1 MMNSIIF
8 MWITIIV
15 NILGWFILHILS
27 KRRDLSNK
35 KNEIT
40 IQYLITA
47 WQLLENASNRNDGTR
62 NADVEKAIANIQ
74 LFGTP
79 TQIQLA
85 QKLSDEIGDTQQG
98 DTKPLL
104 IELRKELRK
113 ELELEVVGD
122 KLRHFRFN
130 KKAL

>member
-1 MMNSIIF
+1 

-35 KNEIT
+35 KKEIT

-47 WQLLENASNRNDGTR
+47 WQLLENASNRNDSTR

-104 IELRKELRK
+104 I
-113 ELELEVVGD
+113 
-122 KLRHFRFN
+122 
-130 KKAL
+130 KKRVEKRVRVRSCWR

>member
-35 KNEIT
+35 KKEIT

-47 WQLLENASNRNDGTR
+47 WQLLENASNRNDSTR

-85 QKLSDEIGDTQQG
+85 QKLSDEIEDTHQG

-122 KLRHFRFN
+122 KLRHLRFN

>member
-35 KNEIT
+35 KKEIT

-47 WQLLENASNRNDGTR
+47 WQLLENASNRNDNRGMLML
-62 NADVEKAIANIQ
+62 K
-74 LFGTP
+74 
-79 TQIQLA
+79 
-85 QKLSDEIGDTQQG
+85 KL
-98 DTKPLL
+98 
-104 IELRKELRK
+104 LRT
-113 ELELEVVGD
+113 
-122 KLRHFRFN
+122 FN
-130 KKAL
+130 YSEPQHKYN

>member
-35 KNEIT
+35 KKEIT

-47 WQLLENASNRNDGTR
+47 WQLLENASNRNDSTR

-85 QKLSDEIGDTQQG
+85 QI
-98 DTKPLL
+98 
-104 IELRKELRK
+104 I
-113 ELELEVVGD
+113 
-122 KLRHFRFN
+122 
-130 KKAL
+130 

>member
-35 KNEIT
+35 KKEIT

-47 WQLLENASNRNDGTR
+47 WQLLENASNRNDSTR

-85 QKLSDEIGDTQQG
+85 QKLSDVIYLV
-98 DTKPLL
+98 LL
-104 IELRKELRK
+104 SLAIVAYL
-113 ELELEVVGD
+113 GIPI
-122 KLRHFRFN
+122 
-130 KKAL
+130 

>member
-35 KNEIT
+35 KKEIT

-47 WQLLENASNRNDGTR
+47 WQLLENASNRNDSTR

-122 KLRHFRFN
+122 KLRHLRFN
-130 KKAL
+130 NLNQ

>member
-35 KNEIT
+35 KKEIT

-104 IELRKELRK
+104 IELRKEL
-113 ELELEVVGD
+113 ELEVVGD
-122 KLRHFRFN
+122 KLRHLRFN

>member
-1 MMNSIIF
+1 

-35 KNEIT
+35 KKEIT

-98 DTKPLL
+98 DTTPLL

-122 KLRHFRFN
+122 KLRHLRFN